1 MHARPFTPSPLPIGD
16 APQHT
21 QGSRR
26 RRERAGR
33 AREGDWGPRA
43 PQSSSCLASPAL
55 DRAER
60 RGRPIPPVFRA
71 PSRRRPLHSGDPFTR
86 RPLHTAT
93 PFTRR
98 PLHARPLHRG
108 DPFTAETPSRG
119 DPFTAET
126 PSRGDPFTRRPLHH
140 GDPFTAETPSRGDPF
155 AAGSFLPPSLGCFCS
170 SCLECPSR
178 SRLPNPACSSGPI
191 SNVPASRKPLGIP
204 TRNQGLPWWLS
215 GKASACDAGAT
226 GDLGSIPGMGRS
238 PGRGHGSPPQCS
250 CLENPKDRG
259 AWWATVCGVAEL
271 TRLKRLSTHTPGANL
286 SYPQPP
292 RPTVRP

>member
-1 MHARPFTPSPLPIGD
+1 MPGSLRLHCVHLCRAPALDLAGPELRAVVDAAASEDPCESGAAIAGCMPSPSPLPLSPSGMPPNTHRD
-16 APQHT
+16 P
-21 QGSRR
+21 
-26 RRERAGR
+26 AGGGKGQ
-33 AREGDWGPRA
+33 AGPGRWTGGPVLLRA
-43 PQSSSCLASPAL
+43 PPASPPQPWT
-55 DRAER
+55 
-60 RGRPIPPVFRA
+60 GRNGGDDLSL
-71 PSRRRPLHSGDPFTR
+71 PSSEPLHG
-86 RPLHTAT
+86 
-93 PFTRR
+93 
-98 PLHARPLHRG
+98 
-108 DPFTAETPSRG
+108 G

-126 PSRGDPFTRRPLHH
+126 PSRGDPFTRRPLHAETPSR

-191 SNVPASRKPLGIP
+191 SNDPASRKPLGVP

-226 GDLGSIPGMGRS
+226 GNLGSIPGMGRS

-271 TRLKRLSTHTPGANL
+271 DTTEAT
-286 SYPQPP
+286 
-292 RPTVRP
+292 

>member
-1 MHARPFTPSPLPIGD
+1 M
-16 APQHT
+16 
-21 QGSRR
+21 
-26 RRERAGR
+26 
-33 AREGDWGPRA
+33 DWGPRA

-60 RGRPIPPVFRA
+60 RGRPIPPEFRA
-71 PSRRRPLHSGDPFTR
+71 PSRWRPLHGGDPFTWRPLHPETPSPGDPFTR
-86 RPLHTAT
+86 RPLH
-93 PFTRR
+93 
-98 PLHARPLHRG
+98 
-108 DPFTAETPSRG
+108 AETPSR
-119 DPFTAET
+119 
-126 PSRGDPFTRRPLHH
+126 

-191 SNVPASRKPLGIP
+191 SNDPASRKPLGVP

-226 GDLGSIPGMGRS
+226 GNLGSIPGMGRS

-271 TRLKRLSTHTPGANL
+271 DTTEAT
-286 SYPQPP
+286 
-292 RPTVRP
+292 